1 MLYKNAYQHLLR
13 RLFKLIGELERSQ
26 HSTPADISVQ
36 LRQIC
41 SEAEM
46 LRMSSNPY
54 PSHRAPR
61 SGSSL
66 K

>member
-1 MLYKNAYQHLLR
+1 MLYKNAYQYLLR
-13 RLFKLIGELERSQ
+13 RLFRLIDELERLQ
-26 HSTPADISVQ
+26 QSTPADISAQ

-46 LRMSSNPY
+46 LRMGSGPY